1 MFWIR
6 DGRGR
11 VDFYKAPS
19 LPSVESRTLG
29 KAKFAECQITALDK
43 VIFAECLHSANLS
56 LLSVYLL
63 PSVFFLVCRVPNFA
77 ECLLPL
83 LPSAIILPSV
93 FVTTLGK

>member
-1 MFWIR
+1 MPPPAES
-6 DGRGR
+6 GREGR
-11 VDFYKAPS
+11 EGAAAARVYKMPS

-56 LLSVYLL
+56 LLSAYLL

-77 ECLLPL
+77 E
-83 LPSAIILPSV
+83 
-93 FVTTLGK
+93 